1 MIDFRYHLVSLISVF
16 LALALGIVVGTT
28 QLNGAVLTDLHHQ
41 VTGLKADKQG
51 LQQTTQRLQSQL
63 KADDEFA
70 TGVGPSVLSGR
81 LKGANVLVVAAP
93 QADGAM
99 VDGISAALKNAGAT
113 VSGTVQLTSDYVD
126 PRVATGLHDFV
137 TSPGVLPAG
146 SRLPASNDA
155 GALAGSLLADVLM
168 APAKG
173 HAPSNTERQRVLAG
187 FSQLGVLRLIST
199 QVSPSDYA
207 VLVAS
212 DAQSG
217 ANPTAQA
224 RALSDL
230 AGALHARGKGVVVAG
245 SGTVAGDNGVIGSIR
260 QNKTLSAEVSTVDDA
275 DRPSGQVTTV
285 LALADEGKGKTGQYG
300 IAGNADSAFPSP
312 GQ

>member
-41 VTGLKADKQG
+41 VNGLKTDKRG
-51 LQQTTQRLQSQL
+51 LQQTTQTLQSQL

-70 TGVGPSVLSGR
+70 AGVGPRVLAGQLR
-81 LKGANVLVVAAP
+81 GASVLVVAAP
-93 QADGAM
+93 QADGAL
-99 VDGISAALKNAGAT
+99 VDGISEAVKKSGAA
-113 VSGTVQLTSDYVD
+113 VSGTIQLTSDYVD
-126 PRVATGLHDFV
+126 PRLSTGLRDFV

-146 SRLPASNDA
+146 SRLPTSNDS

-168 APAKG
+168 APTKG
-173 HAPSNTERQRVLAG
+173 QAPTSTDRQRVLAG
-187 FSQLGVLRLIST
+187 LSQLGVLRLISK
-199 QVSPSDYA
+199 QVTPSDFA
-207 VLVAS
+207 VVVAS
-212 DAQSG
+212 DAQTG
-217 ANPTAQA
+217 PNPTAQA
-224 RALSDL
+224 RMLSDL

-245 SGTVAGDNGVIGSIR
+245 SGTVAGDNGVIGTIRKDKSI
-260 QNKTLSAEVSTVDDA
+260 SGEVSTVDDA

-285 LALADEGKGKTGQYG
+285 LALADQGKGKSGQYG